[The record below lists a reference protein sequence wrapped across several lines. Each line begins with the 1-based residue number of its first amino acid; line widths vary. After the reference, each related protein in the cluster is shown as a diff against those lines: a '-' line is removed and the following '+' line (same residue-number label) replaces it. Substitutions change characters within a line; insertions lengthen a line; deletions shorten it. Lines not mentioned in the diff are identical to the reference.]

1 MALHDIQHSLYTTFL
16 AIIVQ
21 YLSVYAFIVYLVYM
35 PKLCAYTRKMLN
47 HAGAFIVYLVYM
59 PKLCAYTRKMLN
71 HAGAFIVYLVYM
83 PKLCAYTRKMLNH
96 AGAANCIWNAHRHA
110 AIRPAGLL

>member
-71 HAGAFIVYLVYM
+71 HAGA
-83 PKLCAYTRKMLNH
+83 
-96 AGAANCIWNAHRHA
+96 ANCIWNAHRHA